1 MKSLKVNGMHCGH
14 CKAAVEEA
22 AGRVPGVRNPLV
34 NLEEKTLTYEESGPV
49 DEQALRTAVSAAGFD
64 PAP

>member
-34 NLEEKTLTYEESGPV
+34 YLEEKTLTYEDAWPL
-49 DEQALRTAVSAAGFD
+49 DEQALRAAVSAAGFD

>member
-22 AGRVPGVRNPLV
+22 AAKVAGIKNPEV
-34 NLEEKTLTYEESGPV
+34 SLEEKLLRYEETGPV
-49 DEQALRTAVSAAGFD
+49 DMQALRTAISDIGFD
-64 PAP
+64 PE